1 MEKLEKLID
10 IYELHASD
18 DPEQVGLGEL
28 GALHRALKAA
38 LAEVEAALVP
48 HIIEGADHM
57 TYLELAHAAGYGS
70 VTTITKIM
78 RGAGAGQGS
87 GRSVSR
93 GNRAAV

>member
-1 MEKLEKLID
+1 MNRLWHLVDQMNDGEPLDGFTLET
-10 IYELHASD
+10 
-18 DPEQVGLGEL
+18 L
-28 GALHRALKAA
+28 GALHRALKAV
-38 LAEVEAALVP
+38 LAETEAALVP

-93 GNRAAV
+93 GNRVAA